1 MQRKSEK
8 MEENSASD
16 KESRENLVKRME
28 ELQIKHNALKHDLQ
42 RLLDEKEDI
51 VREKEDMSLKVIE
64 FIFSDILF
72 IFIYILRFT
81 E

>member
-8 MEENSASD
+8 MEENSGND
-16 KESRENLVKRME
+16 KESRESLVKRME

-51 VREKEDMSLKVIE
+51 VREKEDMSLKVQE
-64 FIFSDILF
+64 FIFCNFFIL
-72 IFIYILRFT
+72 IYILDSQN
-81 E
+81 